1 MRLSKQLLFV
11 LVSLL
16 AFGLVAQA
24 QQLPR
29 KETLYIGGFQWG
41 PPTSFNPIGS
51 GVAWPMG
58 QTYGTQYVYETLF
71 AYNLLTGALDPQ
83 LAAKLETPD
92 SSTFRVTLQN
102 GTRWQDGQVLDSKD
116 VLYTFEMAK
125 RQPVSYAPFWD
136 YVASVTANDA
146 KTITIKLNSK
156 KLNPG
161 LVRQYLATVSILP
174 EHIWTGLEKSE
185 KSLLQY
191 ANMKPVGSGPYTL
204 REANNERVVVERN
217 DNYWGKAIWG
227 LPAPKYVVHPIFK
240 SNDAGNLALEQGQLD
255 ISQQFA
261 PEIWKMWEQKKLP
274 ISTWF
279 KQAPYHV
286 PGSIPIMFIN
296 VNKKGLDNPQVRRA
310 IAYAINYPLIVQTAM
325 SSYSVPANSSLI
337 IPDGGEKKYF
347 NADLVKQNGWSFDP
361 QKAVDILE
369 KDLKAKKGSDG
380 IYVLPD
386 GTRLGP
392 WKVQCP
398 FGWTDWNQ
406 ALEIVSSSAKAVGID
421 LRTDFP
427 EFPVANSNM
436 ANGTFDL
443 GLWFVAGVGAASPWQ
458 RFRDVMDSRDVP
470 DIGKTAFWGYNR
482 YKNPKVGEL
491 LDKAAAAES
500 DNELKQYLGELD
512 KIFMTDV
519 PAIPLMYRPLEF
531 FEFNE
536 SVWTG
541 FPSAAN
547 PKAPPMFTGAGVR
560 LLFNIKP
567 K

>member
-1 MRLSKQLLFV
+1 MKISKHLLAV
-11 LVSLL
+11 LASLL
-16 AFGLVAQA
+16 VLGLALAQE
-24 QQLPR
+24 LPR

-41 PPTSFNPIGS
+41 PPTSFNPIAS
-51 GVAWPMG
+51 GPAWPMG
-58 QTYGTQYVYETLF
+58 QTFGTQYVYETLF
-71 AYNLLTGALDPQ
+71 VYNLLTGALDPQ

-92 SSTFRVTLQN
+92 SSTFKITLQN
-102 GTRWQDGQVLDSKD
+102 GTRWQDGQALTSKD
-116 VLYTFEMAK
+116 VLYSFELAK
-125 RQPVSYAPFWD
+125 RQQVAYAPFWD
-136 YVASVTANDA
+136 YVSSVSAPDA
-146 KTITIKLNSK
+146 KTIIIKLNPQ

-161 LVRQYLATVSILP
+161 LVRQYLATVVILP
-174 EHIWTGLEKSE
+174 QHIWAGLEKSE

-191 ANMKPVGSGPYTL
+191 TNMKPVGSGPYML
-204 REANNERVVVERN
+204 KAANNERVVMQRY

-255 ISQQFA
+255 ISQQFD
-261 PEIWKMWEQKKLP
+261 PEIWKEWEQKKLP

-279 KQAPYHV
+279 KQPPYHI

-296 VNKKGLDNPQVRRA
+296 VNKKGLDNPLVRRA
-310 IAYAINYPLIVQTAM
+310 LAYAINYPLIVQTAM

-337 IPDGGEKKYF
+337 IPDGGEKKFF
-347 NADLVKQNGWSFDP
+347 NADLVKQNGWTFDP

-369 KDLKAKKGSDG
+369 NQLKAKKGSDG

-398 FGWTDWNQ
+398 YGWTDWNQ
-406 ALEIVSSSAKAVGID
+406 ALEIVASSARAVGID
-421 LRTDFP
+421 LKTDFP

-458 RFRDVMDSRDVP
+458 RFRDVMDNRGVP
-470 DIGKTAFWGYNR
+470 AAGQTAFWDYNR
-482 YKNPKVGEL
+482 YNNPKVGEL
-491 LDKAAAAES
+491 LDKAASADEATQKQLYS
-500 DNELKQYLGELD
+500 DLD
-512 KIFMTDV
+512 KIFMTDI

-531 FEFNE
+531 YEFNE

-541 FPSAAN
+541 FASAAN
-547 PKAPPMFTGAGVR
+547 PKAPPMFTGAGIRV
-560 LLFNIKP
+560 LFNIKP
-567 K
+567 KP